1 MELDIKVG
9 RGYAIANMK
18 GELDHHGCHQI
29 KDDLDVLLNRPSTKV
44 LILDMEHVS
53 FMDSSG
59 MGLLMARNKTA
70 MDKQVKIMVIG
81 ASPEI
86 TKLLQMVNLDK
97 QIELMP
103 TLVEA
108 VEYVERGIINGNK

>member
-59 MGLLMARNKTA
+59 IGLLMGRYKLMRALGGVVLITNAGERI
-70 MDKQVKIMVIG
+70 QKI
-81 ASPEI
+81 
-86 TKLLQMVNLDK
+86 
-97 QIELMP
+97 
-103 TLVEA
+103 LVLS
-108 VEYVERGIINGNK
+108 GIHKIISMEE